1 VKLRNRFGTFIAFG
15 LITLRADQVTNWNL
29 VATTGAFDAGQ
40 APPVQTRTC
49 AIVRVAIHDALDA
62 IDRRNVPY
70 ALETRAAQEASP
82 TAALAAAARDTLIPA
97 STIPENFPPLVMVPI
112 RDFRLRI

>member
-1 VKLRNRFGTFIAFG
+1 MKLRNRFGTFIAFG

-29 VATTGAFDAGQ
+29 VATSGAFDAGQ

-49 AIVRVAIHDALDA
+49 AIVRIAIHDALNA

-70 ALETRAAQEASP
+70 ALETRAAQGASP
-82 TAALAAAARDTLIPA
+82 TAAARRA
-97 STIPENFPPLVMVPI
+97 
-112 RDFRLRI
+112 